1 MKNRKWYSLTG
12 LLLLSFFI
20 TSCDQQK
27 ISEINADPG
36 SFHNKE
42 VQIAGEVTQSIGA
55 LGKGVYQIND
65 GSGSLWVYAD
75 KLGVPSRGAKVGV
88 KGTVLPTF
96 TFLGTNYATVVQE
109 TDRHSVKG
117 N

>member
-1 MKNRKWYSLTG
+1 MNRRIYYPIAAV
-12 LLLLSFFI
+12 LLSVLLV
-20 TSCDQQK
+20 SCNQQK
-27 ISEINADPG
+27 ISAINADPG

-65 GSGSLWVYAD
+65 GTGSLWVYSD
-75 KLGVPSRGAKVGV
+75 KLGVPSKGAKVGV
-88 KGTVLPTF
+88 KGMVLPSF
-96 TFLGTNYATVVQE
+96 TFLGTNYATVIKE
-109 TDRHSVKG
+109 SDRQAAKG